1 MPMAKD
7 VAGRNEAISV
17 GDALNV
23 LSDLPARKTPA
34 EMITLES
41 AYERILS
48 SDIESPEDMPPFSRS
63 AMDGYAVRSADT
75 FGCSESVPAYL
86 RLNGEVVMGEPAVT
100 TVRSG
105 DAVAIPTG
113 GMLPEGADAVVM
125 LEHVQ
130 LSGTDIIEILR
141 PVAPGENVIRSGED
155 VSKGE
160 TVLRIGHRLRPQDIG
175 ALAGLGIVTVEV
187 FQKPSVAIL
196 STGDEVV
203 PPRSETSIGQ
213 VRDINSYTLAG
224 LIMIAGG
231 IPVKFGIIP
240 DNFDIL
246 KEAVE
251 KALEAC
257 NMVLLSGGSS
267 AGVRDMTSRILESIE
282 PGSILFHGV
291 AIKPGKPLIGGFV
304 KNRPVFGLP
313 GHPAAVTVS
322 FINFVEPV
330 LLKISGSQAEEK
342 EKYFHRVRARLTK
355 NVSSAPGRE
364 DHVRVAVSVR
374 GEELQA
380 IPVLGKSGLMKTLV
394 NADGILVIPAASQGI
409 SEGEVVEIRLF
420 RK

>member
-1 MPMAKD
+1 
-7 VAGRNEAISV
+7 
-17 GDALNV
+17 
-23 LSDLPARKTPA
+23 
-34 EMITLES
+34 
-41 AYERILS
+41 
-48 SDIESPEDMPPFSRS
+48 
-63 AMDGYAVRSADT
+63 MDGYAVKSADT

-86 RLNGEVVMGEPAVT
+86 RLTGEVVMGEPAVA

-130 LSGTDIIEILR
+130 LSDTEIIEILR

-224 LIMIAGG
+224 LIMNAGG

-246 KEAVE
+246 REAVE

>member
-23 LSDLPARKTPA
+23 LSDLPAGKIPA
-34 EMITLES
+34 EMIPIES
-41 AYERILS
+41 AYGRILS

-63 AMDGYAVRSADT
+63 AMDGYAVKSADT

-86 RLNGEVVMGEPAVT
+86 RLTGEVVMGEPAVA

-130 LSGTDIIEILR
+130 LSGTEIIEILR

-224 LIMIAGG
+224 LIMNAGG

-240 DNFDIL
+240 DNFEIL
-246 KEAVE
+246 REAVE